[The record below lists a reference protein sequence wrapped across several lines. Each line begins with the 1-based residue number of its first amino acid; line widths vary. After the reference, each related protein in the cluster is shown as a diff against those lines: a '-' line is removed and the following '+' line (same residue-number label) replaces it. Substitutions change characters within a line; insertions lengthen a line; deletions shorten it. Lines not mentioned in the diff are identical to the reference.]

1 MLDGELHMMRAR
13 RDHMAQA
20 GAGAD
25 LLLQKDA
32 NLKDLAARREDA
44 EAELAQVQTA
54 VATAHEEIAT
64 EIAQLQRALTAAEAT
79 AVRQEEVMVAI
90 TTKLKNDLGPLVAAM
105 ATVER
110 EEIDAHAA
118 LEEESDTLV
127 QQVVEAHCQI

>member
-79 AVRQEEVMVAI
+79 PTLALNAI
-90 TTKLKNDLGPLVAAM
+90 RKPPTTVSVLFIETPSGGASICETYRKPG
-105 ATVER
+105 
-110 EEIDAHAA
+110 
-118 LEEESDTLV
+118 TL
-127 QQVVEAHCQI
+127 

>member
-1 MLDGELHMMRAR
+1 MMRAR

-54 VATAHEEIAT
+54 VANAHEEIAT
-64 EIAQLQRALTAAEAT
+64 EIAQLKRALTAAEAT
-79 AVRQEEVMVAI
+79 AVMQEEMMVAI
-90 TTKLKNDLGPLVAAM
+90 TAKLKNDLGPLVAVM

-110 EEIDAHAA
+110 EEIAAHAA